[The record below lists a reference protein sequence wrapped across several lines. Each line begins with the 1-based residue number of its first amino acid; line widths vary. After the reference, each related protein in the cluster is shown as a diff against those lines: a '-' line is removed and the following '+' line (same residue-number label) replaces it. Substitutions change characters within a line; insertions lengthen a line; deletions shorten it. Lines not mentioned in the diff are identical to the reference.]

1 VCVEADTFE
10 DYLGLA
16 KIIASECTNI
26 PGLTKDEEVS
36 EAHEA
41 LIRTT
46 SKTFG
51 PRKGEFTPYTARSIR
66 HPR

>member
-1 VCVEADTFE
+1 VCVQADTFE
-10 DYLGLA
+10 GYLGLA

-26 PGLTKDEEVS
+26 PGLTKDEEVPQ
-36 EAHEA
+36 AQEA
-41 LIRTT
+41 LIRAA

-51 PRKGEFTPYTARSIR
+51 ARKGEFTPYAARSIR